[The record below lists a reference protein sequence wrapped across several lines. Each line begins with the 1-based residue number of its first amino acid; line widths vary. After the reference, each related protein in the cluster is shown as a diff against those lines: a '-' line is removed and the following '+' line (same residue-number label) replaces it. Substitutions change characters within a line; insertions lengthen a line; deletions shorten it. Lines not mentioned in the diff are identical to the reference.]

1 MACLR
6 QHRAIPVNLSRSSS
20 QASQGGGCKVGG
32 GAGAGA
38 CPAGG
43 SPNQARPRGG
53 SHVTCLVSRVTCLR
67 CRMMSTFC
75 HVMPPPDQGEGGG
88 QQIQGAGQGAGKY
101 KHPECV

>member
-32 GAGAGA
+32 AGAGA
-38 CPAGG
+38 CPAGV
-43 SPNQARPRGG
+43 SPNQARPRWV
-53 SHVTCLVSRVTCLR
+53 SRVTCHVSLVTCLR